1 MSLKGL
7 IHWSSLALLVAA
19 YVCVSPALRA
29 ADVAPDSKE
38 VSDLLSEAK
47 TGAIQV
53 KDDAVEMESFT
64 NSNLTWQ
71 SHASKVLEIKEHINN
86 LGKTVSKLNQAR
98 NTGSAWQQTAIDRA
112 NPILRELAANVQA
125 TIEHLNKDRTH
136 PLQTTEHKDYLKAN
150 AELSTKMAD
159 LVSDFVTYGELK
171 AKFERISQK
180 LEVAE
185 R

>member
-1 MSLKGL
+1 MKRSIYL
-7 IHWSSLALLVAA
+7 SSLALLVAA

-29 ADVAPDSKE
+29 ADMAPDSKE

-53 KDDAVEMESFT
+53 KDDANTMESFT
-64 NSNLTWQ
+64 MSNLDWR
-71 SHASKVLEIKEHINN
+71 SHAAKVLEIKDHINN
-86 LGKTVSKLNQAR
+86 LGKTVAKLNQAR
-98 NTGSAWQQTAIDRA
+98 SSASAWQQTAIDRV

-150 AELSTKMAD
+150 AELSTRMST
-159 LVSDFVTYGELK
+159 LVSDFVDYGQTK
-171 AKFERISQK
+171 AKFEQLSQR